1 MQFSYIFIAAI
12 EFLLGKTAQMPN
24 IPYLLVRHIPF
35 TLESDTFSQLLSTD
49 LIISFRNKPK
59 KSWDDLLHI
68 GSLKL
73 DTPFNSADV
82 PQ

>member
-1 MQFSYIFIAAI
+1 MQFSYIFIPAS

-24 IPYLLVRHIPF
+24 IPYLLVQRVPI
-35 TLESDTFSQLLSTD
+35 TLESDTFSQLLSTYLHIMD
-49 LIISFRNKPK
+49 QN
-59 KSWDDLLHI
+59 KSWDDLPRTE
-68 GSLKL
+68 SLNL